1 MSNNQI
7 SLAKINDIPSI
18 NINDPNKKNDSHS
31 TEVQKDNGQHISN
44 IDENQEMEEI
54 DEIPEEESEEN
65 DNLNNDNAKISEKQ
79 EEGKIEHIYNILK
92 TSFSWRPIPT
102 INSTFLCLEITGA
115 IFIITG
121 IVILLLS
128 NQIKQIEIRYDNDEK
143 CKIGLKCDIHFTI
156 TEDMK
161 KNVFVYYRLNN
172 FYQNHRR
179 YLKSKSN
186 KQLKGNILTE
196 KDVKDDCDPII
207 LNKDIYEGLQ
217 SINKKPLNPD
227 EVAHPCGL
235 IAKSF
240 FNDSYEIKR
249 EEGDEEIK
257 INGNDIAWD
266 VDKKKY
272 KNSNNHNE
280 HQWLNVEDERFMI
293 WMRPAALPD
302 FRKLWGRIEKDLRK
316 GNYILTISNNYPVK
330 QFNGEKYFILTTV
343 NKLGGKNYF
352 LAIVYLVVGGISILV
367 GFLFWFGYKK
377 YNTEKSQKIE

>member
-143 CKIGLKCDIHFTI
+143 
-156 TEDMK
+156 
-161 KNVFVYYRLNN
+161 
-172 FYQNHRR
+172 
-179 YLKSKSN
+179 
-186 KQLKGNILTE
+186 
-196 KDVKDDCDPII
+196 
-207 LNKDIYEGLQ
+207 
-217 SINKKPLNPD
+217 
-227 EVAHPCGL
+227 
-235 IAKSF
+235 
-240 FNDSYEIKR
+240 
-249 EEGDEEIK
+249 
-257 INGNDIAWD
+257 
-266 VDKKKY
+266 
-272 KNSNNHNE
+272 
-280 HQWLNVEDERFMI
+280 
-293 WMRPAALPD
+293 
-302 FRKLWGRIEKDLRK
+302 
-316 GNYILTISNNYPVK
+316 
-330 QFNGEKYFILTTV
+330 
-343 NKLGGKNYF
+343 
-352 LAIVYLVVGGISILV
+352 
-367 GFLFWFGYKK
+367 
-377 YNTEKSQKIE
+377 